1 MITKL
6 INLFNFSFNSKQHNQ
21 LQKYYDACVLNNNV
35 DRAVYLTEYHEKL
48 EILADLLQL
57 QAESDKK
64 NIETIFISTNKDYP
78 CAFSSIF
85 AVAKYLKPYADIE
98 PSGQLFREHI
108 KQIKVAPYMK

>member
-6 INLFNFSFNSKQHNQ
+6 INLFNFSCTFKQYNQ
-21 LQKYYDACVLNNNV
+21 LQKYYDACMSNNHV
-35 DRAVYLTEYHEKL
+35 DRVVYLTEYHEKL
-48 EILADLLQL
+48 EIIADLLQL

-64 NIETIFISTNKDYP
+64 NIDTIFISTNEDYP
-78 CAFSSIF
+78 YVFSSIF
-85 AVAKYLKPYADIE
+85 AVAKYLKPYADID

>member
-21 LQKYYDACVLNNNV
+21 LQKYYDACMLNNNV

-64 NIETIFISTNKDYP
+64 NIETIFISTNKDHP

-98 PSGQLFREHI
+98 PSGQLFRKHI
-108 KQIKVAPYMK
+108 KEIKTAPYMK